1 MKKGNKFVLNDAK
14 TRKVYNLLAIR
25 RSALLDEADFL
36 LTLIEIIRKRINFSD
51 SDEIKIYDNR

>member
-14 TRKVYNLLAIR
+14 TREVYNLLAIR